1 MPILIDGPQGRI
13 AADSLAFDNEGELEK
28 VVASQP
34 NLLETED
41 EEPLALVNSQVTL
54 PEAGLLDLLF
64 VSEAGLPVAAE
75 VKLAR
80 NAESRRQVVAQVVD
94 YVSALTSLTVD
105 ELDQQVGG
113 SLEVALRSFDAGS
126 DMDEFDRR
134 WQAVGANLRAGLARV
149 VLVLDDVRP
158 DLERIVRFLS
168 DHSNLDVRLVTISK
182 YGAQKVGIL
191 YVPRIIITAQGKP
204 VPRPPS
210 GPRPQRPELAQVIQ
224 AYDHMAASDL
234 QTKGNASWF
243 RQIRP
248 PDWPAGFRVHY
259 EFVYQHKRIGAEL
272 HLENDRTT
280 FLAPLLSQMAG
291 RKVGPNQSELQWDPR
306 WSSGRGRLMVRHALT
321 EPPDTIAKSM
331 LDLIQLTREPVA
343 KQLSELGITAPVNM
357 PEDGTS
363 LGDHSP

>member
-34 NLLETED
+34 NLLETDD

-54 PEAGLLDLLF
+54 PEAGSLDLLF
-64 VSEAGLPVAAE
+64 VSEAGLPVAVE

-80 NAESRRQVVAQVVD
+80 NGESRREVVAQVVD

-105 ELDQQVGG
+105 ELNQRVGG
-113 SLEVALRSFDAGS
+113 SLEIALRSFDAGS
-126 DMDEFDRR
+126 DIDEFDRP

-182 YGAQKVGIL
+182 YAAQKVGIL

-204 VPRPPS
+204 APRPTS
-210 GPRPQRPELAQVIQ
+210 GPRPLRPELAQVIQ
-224 AYDHMAASDL
+224 AYDQMAASEL
-234 QTKGNASWF
+234 QTRGNTSWY

-248 PDWPAGFRVHY
+248 PEWPAGLRVHY
-259 EFVYQHKRIGAEL
+259 EFVYLHKGIGAEL
-272 HLENDRTT
+272 HLENDRATSLT
-280 FLAPLLSQMAG
+280 SLLSQMAG
-291 RKVGPNQSELQWDPR
+291 RKVGPTQSELQWDPK
-306 WSSGRGRLMVRHALT
+306 WSRGKGRLMVRYPRT

-343 KQLSELGITAPVNM
+343 KQVSELGITAPVNVL
-357 PEDGTS
+357 EDGTS